1 MTEIATASAA
11 ELAGLERLAP
21 ALVEETGETGWSE
34 VGAEL
39 ISGGKSNLTFLL
51 SSPAGEL
58 VLRRPPTGELLPSA
72 HDMLREARVQ
82 SALAGSPV
90 PVPRI
95 VRADAGELIGIRCY
109 LMERVRGHIIRNA
122 LPTGYAATA
131 EERERLGFAFI
142 DTLAALHC
150 VDPDQVGLA
159 GYGRPDGY
167 AERQVR
173 RWTRQWE
180 SSRSHDVPEV
190 DELADRLRGHVPAQ
204 RATSIVHGDYRID
217 NCVFDL
223 DDPGRINAVLDWEL
237 STLGDPLTDLG
248 YALMFWRHPG
258 EPPISSLTP
267 TVTDQPG
274 FPTRSQLL
282 ERYARATGLSLDDLD
297 FHLALAHFKFAV
309 IAQGVATRSRE
320 GAMGGQDFGDL
331 DDEILALAR
340 AGLDLI

>member
-109 LMERVRGHIIRNA
+109 LMERVPGHIIRDA

-131 EERERLGFAFI
+131 EERERIGLAFI

-204 RATSIVHGDYRID
+204 QATSIVHGDYRID

-282 ERYARATGLSLDDLD
+282 ERYARATGLRLDDLD